1 MRLLGFLVVLS
12 LTIIS
17 LYLQFSGNP
26 LSKYPPA
33 LTCIIIFVFCI
44 LKGALELGV
53 ESVRGQF
60 YVILGTGFLFQ
71 GLGFFFAD
79 FSETVKFDIFGLIFM
94 ILARFFFFA
103 SSVRYIW
110 FFQTSGYYLTF
121 VRLMILLVAFS
132 LIFTSTFFVPNLQ
145 DQFLKVSPLVS
156 FIILDWGMVFIVLYN
171 LLLFWGTEFG
181 KRWAIGSIIIF
192 SYLFADALFIAG
204 FPSNLPFTLWTVVNF
219 LMALIPLI
227 RG

>member
-1 MRLLGFLVVLS
+1 MRLLGFLVVLL

-26 LSKYPPA
+26 LSKYSLA
-33 LTCIIIFVFCI
+33 LSGIITFIFWI
-44 LKGALELGV
+44 LKGAFELGV

-60 YVILGTGFLFQ
+60 YVILGTGFIFQ
-71 GLGFFFAD
+71 GLAFFFAD
-79 FSETVKFDIFGLIFM
+79 VSKTVNFELFGLIFM
-94 ILARFFFFA
+94 TLARFFFFA
-103 SSVRYIW
+103 ANVRYIW

-171 LLLFWGTEFG
+171 LLLLWDTEIG
-181 KRWAIGSIIIF
+181 KRWAIGSIVIF
-192 SYLFADALFIAG
+192 SFLFADALFIAG
-204 FPSNLPFTLWTVVNF
+204 FPSNFPFTLWTVVTF
-219 LMALIPLI
+219 LMSLISLI

>member
-1 MRLLGFLVVLS
+1 MRLLGFFVVLL

-26 LSKYPPA
+26 LSKYSLA
-33 LTCIIIFVFCI
+33 LTCIITFILWV

-60 YVILGTGFLFQ
+60 YVIVGTAFIFQ
-71 GLGFFFAD
+71 GLAFLFAD
-79 FSETVKFDIFGLIFM
+79 VSETINFDIFGLVFM
-94 ILARFFFFA
+94 TLARLFFFA
-103 SSVRYIW
+103 ANARYIW

-171 LLLFWGTEFG
+171 LLLLWDAEIG

-192 SYLFADALFIAG
+192 SFLLADALFVAG
-204 FPSNLPFTLWTVVNF
+204 FPSNFPFTLWTVANF
-219 LMALIPLI
+219 FMSLIAFI

>member
-1 MRLLGFLVVLS
+1 MRLLGFLVVLL

-26 LSKYPPA
+26 LSKYSLA
-33 LTCIIIFVFCI
+33 LTCIITFILWV

-60 YVILGTGFLFQ
+60 YVIVGTAFIFQ
-71 GLGFFFAD
+71 GLAFLFAD
-79 FSETVKFDIFGLIFM
+79 VSETIKFDIFGLVFM
-94 ILARFFFFA
+94 TLARLFFFA
-103 SSVRYIW
+103 ANARYIW

-171 LLLFWGTEFG
+171 LLLLWDTEIG

-192 SYLFADALFIAG
+192 SFLFADALFIAG
-204 FPSNLPFTLWTVVNF
+204 FPSNFPFTLWAMTTF
-219 LMALIPLI
+219 LMSLISLI

>member
-12 LTIIS
+12 IAIIS

-26 LSKYPPA
+26 LSKYSLA
-33 LTCIIIFVFCI
+33 LVCIITFIFWI

-53 ESVRGQF
+53 ESVRGQL

-71 GLGFFFAD
+71 GLAFFFAD
-79 FSETVKFDIFGLIFM
+79 VSETVNFDIFGLIFM
-94 ILARFFFFA
+94 TLARFFFFA
-103 SSVRYIW
+103 SNVRYIW

-132 LIFTSTFFVPNLQ
+132 LIFTSTFFVPNLP
-145 DQFLKVSPLVS
+145 DHFLKVSPLVS

-171 LLLFWGTEFG
+171 LLLLWGTEIG
-181 KRWAIGSIIIF
+181 KRWAIGSIVIF
-192 SYLFADALFIAG
+192 SFLFADALFIAG
-204 FPSNLPFTLWTVVNF
+204 FPSNFPFTLWTVAIF
-219 LMALIPLI
+219 LMALIALI